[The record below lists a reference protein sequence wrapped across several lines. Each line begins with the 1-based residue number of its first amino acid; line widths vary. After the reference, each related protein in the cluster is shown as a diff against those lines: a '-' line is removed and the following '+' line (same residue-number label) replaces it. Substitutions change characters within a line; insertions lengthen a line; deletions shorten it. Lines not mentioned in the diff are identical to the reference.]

1 MKSLVTSLSDLKG
14 RRPATRLFFSKSP
27 ANWSFFGFLI
37 FPAKNPLGV
46 AGAQT
51 LYGWGTYLLT
61 LFQPPW
67 TTPAAEEHKISWGR
81 MSSR

>member
-37 FPAKNPLGV
+37 FPAKYPAGV
-46 AGAQT
+46 PVPKSCKGM
-51 LYGWGTYLLT
+51 GTT
-61 LFQPPW
+61 FDR
-67 TTPAAEEHKISWGR
+67 ISTALDHATA
-81 MSSR
+81 